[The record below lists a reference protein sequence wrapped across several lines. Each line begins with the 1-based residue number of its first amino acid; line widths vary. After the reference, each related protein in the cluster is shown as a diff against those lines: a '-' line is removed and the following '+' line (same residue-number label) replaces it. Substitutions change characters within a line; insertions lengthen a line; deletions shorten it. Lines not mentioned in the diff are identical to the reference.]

1 MPALQKEHT
10 PQVRASHGIPTRSPV
25 LKRVA
30 FLPHAATRPTIS
42 WPGTRGSLG
51 FGNSPSM
58 TCRSVLQTA
67 HALTRT
73 RTSPSAG
80 SGSCTSVSFSAAFVW
95 NSTIARIS
103 KHYDA
108 NSGGTSKGVLLD
120 SEVAGREYAGG

>member
-67 HALTRT
+67 HAFTRM
-73 RTSPSAG
+73 RTSPAEGAG
-80 SGSCTSVSFSAAFVW
+80 SGNSVSFREVFVS
-95 NSTIARIS
+95 NKTIARMRLRG
-103 KHYDA
+103 HEDM
-108 NSGGTSKGVLLD
+108 N
-120 SEVAGREYAGG
+120 GRT